1 VVAGGRSVR
10 HGKTSKGSVNRGACA
25 NLLLGARSECEGV
38 VELITPYGS
47 AAVAYICGGRCSV
60 VGVRLVS
67 EAAAEVGLRF
77 GLCSRLWLGNA
88 SR

>member
-1 VVAGGRSVR
+1 
-10 HGKTSKGSVNRGACA
+10 
-25 NLLLGARSECEGV
+25 